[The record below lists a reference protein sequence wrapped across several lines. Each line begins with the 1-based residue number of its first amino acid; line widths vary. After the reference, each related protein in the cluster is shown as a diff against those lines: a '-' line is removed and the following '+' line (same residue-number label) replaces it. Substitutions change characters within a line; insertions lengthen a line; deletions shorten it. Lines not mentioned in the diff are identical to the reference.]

1 MANSE
6 FEQIVDDFNF
16 LDDWEDKYRY
26 VIEEGKKMPALDESF
41 KVDSNKVNGCASQ
54 VWLQFSVSDTLYFD
68 GDSDAIIV
76 KGLIAV
82 LRKLYN
88 GTPINQ
94 IKSIS
99 ASENL
104 KRLGLDDHL
113 STQRSNGVKAMVE
126 RIKSFGYAFKRS
138 IGYVF
143 ER

>member
-1 MANSE
+1 LANSE
-6 FEQIVDDFNF
+6 FEQIVDDFDF

-26 VIEEGKKMPALDESF
+26 VIEEGKKMPPLDESF

-126 RIKSFGYAFKRS
+126 RIKSFG
-138 IGYVF
+138 
-143 ER
+143 

>member
-6 FEQIVDDFNF
+6 FEQIVDDFDF

-26 VIEEGKKMPALDESF
+26 VIEEGRKMPALDESF

-88 GTPINQ
+88 GTPINK

-126 RIKSFGYAFKRS
+126 RIKSFG
-138 IGYVF
+138 
-143 ER
+143 

>member
-1 MANSE
+1 MKNSE
-6 FEQIVDDFNF
+6 FEQIVEDFNF

-26 VIEEGKKMPALDESF
+26 VIEEGKKMPALDDSL

-54 VWLQFSVSDTLYFD
+54 VWLNFSISDTLNFE

-76 KGLIAV
+76 KGLIAI

-88 GTPINQ
+88 DTPIDE
-94 IKSIS
+94 IKNIS
-99 ASENL
+99 AWENL

-126 RIKSFGYAFKRS
+126 RIKSFG
-138 IGYVF
+138 
-143 ER
+143 

>member
-6 FEQIVDDFNF
+6 FEQIVDDFDF

-26 VIEEGKKMPALDESF
+26 VIEEGKKMPALDGSF
-41 KVDSNKVNGCASQ
+41 KVDRNKVNGCASQ
-54 VWLQFSVSDTLYFD
+54 VWLKFSVSDTIYFD

-126 RIKSFGYAFKRS
+126 RIKSFG
-138 IGYVF
+138 
-143 ER
+143 